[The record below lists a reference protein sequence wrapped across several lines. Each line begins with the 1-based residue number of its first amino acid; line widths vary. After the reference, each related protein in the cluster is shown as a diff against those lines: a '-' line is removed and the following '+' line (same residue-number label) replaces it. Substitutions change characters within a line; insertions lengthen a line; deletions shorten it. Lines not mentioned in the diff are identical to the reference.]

1 MRSHTLTDGFPF
13 VVCSV
18 GESRLANALRETREE
33 TGYTCLPLPV
43 DLDTRLCPTEEVA
56 GVFTPDKVR
65 VYENAIEPFMVS
77 VRDITGQG
85 QLECGQQVKMIWFF
99 VAQVDETREVAVVN
113 DSEVS
118 GVATFGYQEAVERCT
133 FEKDREVLRRAIE
146 LVERTQSRIGL
157 L

>member
-1 MRSHTLTDGFPF
+1 M
-13 VVCSV
+13 
-18 GESRLANALRETREE
+18 
-33 TGYTCLPLPV
+33 
-43 DLDTRLCPTEEVA
+43 EEVA

-65 VYENAIEPFMVS
+65 VYENVIEPFMVS

-85 QLECGQQVKMIWFF
+85 QLEVGQQVKLIWFF

-118 GVATFGYQEAVERCT
+118 AVATFGYQQAVERCT

-146 LVERTQSRIGL
+146 LVERTQSRINL